1 MLLDDAA
8 TVSADGPGPADWP
21 TNGLDNTCDDG
32 VTQAKAKN
40 PRRAVRYPPEAMKRH
55 VQGIVIFQA
64 LIAADGSLENLRLVK
79 SADGTYGLDREAAET
94 VRAWTFEPATR
105 NGVPIRSTLL
115 LTVQFS
121 LESR

>member
-1 MLLDDAA
+1 
-8 TVSADGPGPADWP
+8 
-21 TNGLDNTCDDG
+21 
-32 VTQAKAKN
+32 
-40 PRRAVRYPPEAMKRH
+40 MKRH

-105 NGVPIRSTLL
+105 NGFVPIRSTLL

-121 LESR
+121 LEVR